1 MFGSPQYH
9 ELIRK
14 YVIVFGNLF
23 NDICVQRN
31 NSDGSTYQTLGV
43 PIAYGPKEKFMV
55 RIKED
60 PRLDKKVALTL
71 PRMGFQIA
79 SMEYDPTRKLSST
92 RKNVFQSATDE
103 SGVLSQFVP
112 VPYNINFEL
121 YIMVRN
127 ANDGTQIIEQILPY
141 FRPQWNTNIKLIPS
155 MDITLDVPYIL
166 QATSLEDAYEG
177 DFLTR
182 RALVWTLSF
191 QCRGYLFGPT
201 STSGVIKRTNVNLYA
216 NTGDNEIRQSNIQIT
231 PGLLANGSPT
241 SNSTASIPIGQ
252 ISANSDYGF
261 AIDITDFTDG
271 IG

>member
-1 MFGSPQYH
+1 MFGDTQYH

-23 NDICVQRN
+23 NDIAIQRTNSSGATVQ
-31 NSDGSTYQTLGV
+31 SIPV
-43 PIAYGPKEKFMV
+43 PISYGPKEKFMV
-55 RIKED
+55 RMKED
-60 PRLDKKVALTL
+60 PRLDKKVAITL

-79 SMEYDPTRKLSST
+79 SLEYDPSRKLPST
-92 RKNVFQSATDE
+92 QKNVYQSGSDD
-103 SGVLSQFVP
+103 SNLLSQFVP

-121 YIMVRN
+121 YIFVRN
-127 ANDGTQIIEQILPY
+127 ANDGTQIIEQILPH
-141 FRPQWNTNIKLIPS
+141 FRPTWNTNIKLIPS
-155 MDITLDVPYIL
+155 MNITSDIPYTL
-166 QATSLEDAYEG
+166 QSTSLEDAYEG

-182 RALVWTLSF
+182 RALVWTLNF

-201 STSGVIKRTNVNLYA
+201 SSSGVIKRTHLNFYDSLD
-216 NTGDNEIRQSNIQIT
+216 NTAAKRVNIQIT

-241 SNSTASIPIGQ
+241 SNSSASVSVDQ

-261 AIDITDFTDG
+261 AIDITDYEDG